1 MTLIQPSL
9 TMSGSVLSVLPEISL
24 ILSSK
29 RRTGMNNADVME
41 KIYLE
46 YKEKVFRYVRGKV
59 ANAADAEDVTS
70 EIFLKVQTSLHSYD
84 EEKANIST
92 WIYTS
97 THNEVCNYYREEC
110 KRALTLDE
118 HALYSNRDDDVMAEI
133 ENEILKENL
142 AIALETLTEREQ
154 DIIVLYYYHE
164 IPLRD
169 IAIKMGITYTN
180 AKFIKH
186 QAISKLKL
194 AMQN

>member
-1 MTLIQPSL
+1 
-9 TMSGSVLSVLPEISL
+9 
-24 ILSSK
+24 
-29 RRTGMNNADVME
+29 MNKTDVME

-46 YKEKVFRYVRGKV
+46 YREKVFRYVRGKV
-59 ANAADAEDVTS
+59 ASTADAEDVTS
-70 EIFLKVQTSLHSYD
+70 EIFWRVLSSLDSYD
-84 EEKANIST
+84 EEKSTLST
-92 WIYTS
+92 WIYTI
-97 THNEVCNYYREEC
+97 THNTVCNYYRERS
-110 KRALTLDE
+110 KRALSLDE
-118 HALYSNRDDDVMAEI
+118 NALYSDADGVMAEI

-169 IAIKMGITYTN
+169 IARKMGVTYTN

-186 QAISKLKL
+186 QAISKLRL

>member
-1 MTLIQPSL
+1 
-9 TMSGSVLSVLPEISL
+9 
-24 ILSSK
+24 
-29 RRTGMNNADVME
+29 MNKTDVME

-46 YKEKVFRYVRGKV
+46 YREKVFRYVRGKV
-59 ANAADAEDVTS
+59 RNLADAEDVTS
-70 EIFLKVQTSLHSYD
+70 EIFLKVQTSLDSYN
-84 EEKANIST
+84 EEKATLST
-92 WIYTS
+92 WIYTI
-97 THNEVCNYYREEC
+97 THNTVCNYYREQSRC
-110 KRALTLDE
+110 ALSLE
-118 HALYSNRDDDVMAEI
+118 ENALCSETDDGVMSEI

-154 DIIVLYYYHE
+154 GVIVLYYYHE

-194 AMQN
+194 AMKNS

>member
-1 MTLIQPSL
+1 
-9 TMSGSVLSVLPEISL
+9 
-24 ILSSK
+24 
-29 RRTGMNNADVME
+29 MNNVDVME

-46 YKEKVFRYVRGKV
+46 YREKVFRYVRGKV
-59 ANAADAEDVTS
+59 ASTADAEDVTS
-70 EIFLKVQTSLHSYD
+70 EIFLKVLSSLDSYN
-84 EEKANIST
+84 EEKATLST
-92 WIYTS
+92 WIYTI
-97 THNEVCNYYREEC
+97 THNAVCNYYRAES
-110 KRALTLDE
+110 KRALSLE
-118 HALYSNRDDDVMAEI
+118 ENALCSDTDDGVVAEI

-142 AIALETLTEREQ
+142 AIALETLSEREQ

-186 QAISKLKL
+186 QAISKLRL

>member
-1 MTLIQPSL
+1 
-9 TMSGSVLSVLPEISL
+9 
-24 ILSSK
+24 
-29 RRTGMNNADVME
+29 MNNAGVME

-59 ANAADAEDVTS
+59 SNVADAEDVTS
-70 EIFLKVQTSLHSYD
+70 EIFLKIQTSLDSYD
-84 EEKANIST
+84 EEKATLST
-92 WIYTS
+92 WIYTI
-97 THNEVCNYYREEC
+97 THNAVCNFYRAQS
-110 KRALTLDE
+110 KRALPLDE
-118 HALYSNRDDDVMAEI
+118 NALYSDTDDVMTEI

-142 AIALETLTEREQ
+142 AKALETLTEREQ

-186 QAISKLKL
+186 QAINKLKCK
-194 AMQN
+194 MREIDDEHSC

>member
-1 MTLIQPSL
+1 
-9 TMSGSVLSVLPEISL
+9 
-24 ILSSK
+24 
-29 RRTGMNNADVME
+29 MNNVDVME

-46 YKEKVFRYVRGKV
+46 YREKVFRYVRGKV
-59 ANAADAEDVTS
+59 ASTADAEDVTS
-70 EIFLKVQTSLHSYD
+70 EIFWRVLSSLDSYD
-84 EEKANIST
+84 EEKATLST
-92 WIYTS
+92 WIYTI
-97 THNEVCNYYREEC
+97 THNTVCNYYREQS
-110 KRALTLDE
+110 RFALSLDE
-118 HALYSNRDDDVMAEI
+118 NALCSDTDDVMTEI

-186 QAISKLKL
+186 SAIKKLKSK
-194 AMQN
+194 MQNDK

>member
-1 MTLIQPSL
+1 
-9 TMSGSVLSVLPEISL
+9 
-24 ILSSK
+24 
-29 RRTGMNNADVME
+29 MNNVDVME

-46 YKEKVFRYVRGKV
+46 YREKVFRYVRGKV
-59 ANAADAEDVTS
+59 ASTADAEDITS
-70 EIFLKVQTSLHSYD
+70 EIFLRVQTSLDSYD
-84 EEKANIST
+84 EEKATLST
-92 WIYTS
+92 WIYTI
-97 THNEVCNYYREEC
+97 THNTVCNYYREQSR
-110 KRALTLDE
+110 RALSLE
-118 HALYSNRDDDVMAEI
+118 ENALRSDTDDGVVAEI

-142 AIALETLTEREQ
+142 AIALETLSEREQ

-169 IAIKMGITYTN
+169 IAIKMGVTYTN

>member
-1 MTLIQPSL
+1 
-9 TMSGSVLSVLPEISL
+9 
-24 ILSSK
+24 
-29 RRTGMNNADVME
+29 MNKTDVME

-46 YKEKVFRYVRGKV
+46 YREKVFRYVRGKV
-59 ANAADAEDVTS
+59 RNLADAEDVTS
-70 EIFLKVQTSLHSYD
+70 EIFWRVLSSLDSYD
-84 EEKANIST
+84 EEKSTLST
-92 WIYTS
+92 WIYTI
-97 THNEVCNYYREEC
+97 THNTVCNYYREQS
-110 KRALTLDE
+110 KRALSLE
-118 HALYSNRDDDVMAEI
+118 ENALCSDTDDGVVAEI

-186 QAISKLKL
+186 NAIKKLKSK
-194 AMQN
+194 MQNDK

>member
-1 MTLIQPSL
+1 
-9 TMSGSVLSVLPEISL
+9 
-24 ILSSK
+24 
-29 RRTGMNNADVME
+29 MNKTDVMK

-46 YKEKVFRYVRGKV
+46 YREKVFRYVRGKV
-59 ANAADAEDVTS
+59 ASTADAEDVTS
-70 EIFLKVQTSLHSYD
+70 EIFWRVLSSLDSYD
-84 EEKANIST
+84 EEKATLST
-92 WIYTS
+92 WIYTI
-97 THNEVCNYYREEC
+97 THNTVCNYYREQSRC
-110 KRALTLDE
+110 ALSLDE
-118 HALYSNRDDDVMAEI
+118 NALYYDTDDGVVAEI

-186 QAISKLKL
+186 QAIGKLRL
-194 AMQN
+194 AMKNS